1 MALGGE
7 KCIQDSGATSR
18 LPRLTLRDARN
29 SQADKLPPKVLRM
42 GSLVGG
48 LTQEFAAHLGLP
60 LDIPVIQGGP
70 DAFVG
75 MIGLG
80 CISPGQLC
88 LITGSSYLH
97 CVVSSQPTTAQG
109 TLDAYRAAPQPGIN
123 FAEGDQSPTGSIIR
137 WARPL
142 FGGDVSYKT
151 LDAEAA
157 GIPPGSDRLV
167 ALETFQGSRTPI
179 TDPLAHGALMGL
191 TRSLA
196 YPGSYVA
203 GIVGGNLLWNPYLH
217 RSSRQSWPHMR

>member
-1 MALGGE
+1 
-7 KCIQDSGATSR
+7 
-18 LPRLTLRDARN
+18 
-29 SQADKLPPKVLRM
+29 M

-123 FAEGDQSPTGSIIR
+123 LQKVISLPPEASFAGR
-137 WARPL
+137 
-142 FGGDVSYKT
+142 
-151 LDAEAA
+151 
-157 GIPPGSDRLV
+157 
-167 ALETFQGSRTPI
+167 AL
-179 TDPLAHGALMGL
+179 
-191 TRSLA
+191 SLA
-196 YPGSYVA
+196 VMFPTRHWMLRQLV
-203 GIVGGNLLWNPYLH
+203 
-217 RSSRQSWPHMR
+217 SRQDLTDLLR